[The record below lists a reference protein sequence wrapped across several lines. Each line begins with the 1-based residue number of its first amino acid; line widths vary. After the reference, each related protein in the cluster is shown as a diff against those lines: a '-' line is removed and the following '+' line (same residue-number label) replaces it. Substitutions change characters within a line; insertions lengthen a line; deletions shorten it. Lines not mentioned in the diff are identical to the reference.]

1 MAKVR
6 LDALLYSQGLAPSR
20 EKARAYILAGQVQV
34 NGQRVDK
41 PGTSVDEEAQVEII
55 STGRRFVSRGGFKL
69 EKALQ
74 EFQVDVRDKVIIDI
88 GASTGGYTDCVLQS
102 GARKVYAVDVGYGQ
116 LDWTLRNDPR
126 VVNLERTNI
135 RYIEPE
141 LISEL
146 ADLITI
152 DVSFISLELVFPVSR
167 GLLKEAGIVICL
179 VKPQFEAGRDR
190 VGKKGVVRDPQI
202 HRQVLMSCVNSAS
215 AVGLNCTGI
224 TYSPIKGPQGNI
236 EYFLKLTATESPLDN
251 IGDIIDQVVDSAHL
265 QLGGKGSE
273 KSTAD

>member
-6 LDALLYSQGLAPSR
+6 LDTLLYSQGLSSSR
-20 EKARAYILAGQVQV
+20 EKARAYILAGQVHV

-69 EKALQ
+69 EKALH
-74 EFQVDVRDKVIIDI
+74 EFQIDAKDKVVIDI
-88 GASTGGYTDCVLQS
+88 GASTGGYTDCILQS

-141 LISEL
+141 LIPEL

-152 DVSFISLELVFPVSR
+152 DVSFISLGLVFPVIP
-167 GLLKEAGIVICL
+167 GLLNKTGIVVCL
-179 VKPQFEAGRDR
+179 VKPQFEAGKDR
-190 VGKKGVVRDPQI
+190 VGKKGVVREPEI
-202 HRQVLMSCVNSAS
+202 HREVLKSCVNSAS
-215 AVGLNCTGI
+215 VAGLNCTGI

-236 EYFLKLTATESPLDN
+236 EYFLKLTAAESPLDN
-251 IGDIIDQVVDSAHL
+251 IGGIIDQVVEHAHL

-273 KSTAD
+273 KSTPD

>member
-102 GARKVYAVDVGYGQ
+102 GARKVYAVNVGYGQ

-152 DVSFISLELVFPVSR
+152 DVSFISLGLVFPVSR

>member
-152 DVSFISLELVFPVSR
+152 DVSFISLGLVFPVSR

-251 IGDIIDQVVDSAHL
+251 IDDIIDQVVDSAHL